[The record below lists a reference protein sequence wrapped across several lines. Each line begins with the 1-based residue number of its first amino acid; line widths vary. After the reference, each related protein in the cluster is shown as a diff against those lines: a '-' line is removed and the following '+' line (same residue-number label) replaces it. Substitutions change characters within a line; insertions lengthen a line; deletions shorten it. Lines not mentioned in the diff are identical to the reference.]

1 MAPTRSFGPT
11 WSETRPSFF
20 YSSPVKNKPMTKKE
34 LIKQVEELEKQV
46 KDLRE
51 GAESM
56 RVGKEYTWE
65 PETDEDYFRVDM
77 NRDCVVDSRNISQE
91 ITDRHIS
98 FGNCFK
104 TRDEAEQF
112 NEWLKARATL
122 IKEAKIANE
131 DWKPV
136 YDEDDDECNDKY
148 SIYYDYE
155 DEELHACSERD
166 FRSGEIVF
174 KSRELAEESIAN
186 FEDEWLIYL
195 SVEDYD

>member
-1 MAPTRSFGPT
+1 
-11 WSETRPSFF
+11 
-20 YSSPVKNKPMTKKE
+20 MTKKE
-34 LIKQVEELEKQV
+34 LIKQVEELERQV
-46 KDLRE
+46 KELRE

-65 PETDEDYFRVDM
+65 PESDEDYFRVDM
-77 NRDCVVDSRNISQE
+77 NKWDRYCVVESRNISQE
-91 ITDRHIS
+91 ITDRHMS
-98 FGNCFK
+98 YGNCFK

-136 YDEDDDECNDKY
+136 YNEDDDEYNDKY

-155 DEELHACSERD
+155 DEELHVCSERD

-174 KSRELAEESIAN
+174 KSRGLAEESIAN
-186 FEDEWLIYL
+186 FEDEWLTYL